1 MLFDYI
7 LFILAKLGANYKSK
21 IEENGSK
28 GGIFRKI
35 PITRMDL

>member
-7 LFILAKLGANYKSK
+7 PFILAKLGANYKSK

-28 GGIFRKI
+28 WRYI
-35 PITRMDL
+35 